1 MIMDLIVVLVF
12 TSILLGSMAIFELF
26 RTQVTRLYRL
36 IHIKKLQ
43 KETH

>member
-1 MIMDLIVVLVF
+1 MIMDLLAVLV
-12 TSILLGSMAIFELF
+12 SISMLLGSMLVIEFI
-26 RTQVTRLYRL
+26 RIQGTRLYRL